1 MRGKCIMSKKNN
13 SNMVKLLLQVISF
26 WGVSGIG
33 WILDFATFTILC
45 CFIYNLTLNNF
56 ISCFVG
62 VTFVFV
68 VAPQRIFAEK
78 KPELLKYKYLL
89 YLLYQIIVIYLVSIL
104 LFHIN
109 SFLECFDVNCS
120 ALLSKVIV
128 TPILMT
134 CNFVVMKFL
143 IEKIGHS

>member
-1 MRGKCIMSKKNN
+1 MSKKNN

-78 KPELLKYKYLL
+78 KPELLKYLIPVFKLYSYLRQL
-89 YLLYQIIVIYLVSIL
+89 T
-104 LFHIN
+104 
-109 SFLECFDVNCS
+109 
-120 ALLSKVIV
+120 A
-128 TPILMT
+128 
-134 CNFVVMKFL
+134 
-143 IEKIGHS
+143 